1 MLEAIKALLGS
12 KKFLVMLA
20 GIIVAVLAKVGVPLD
35 PDLVNQVVGL
45 AAAYI
50 VGQGIADHGKE
61 AAKVGASPPVVPS

>member
-20 GIIVAVLAKVGVPLD
+20 GVIVAILAKVGVPID

-61 AAKVGASPPVVPS
+61 AAKVTAGGAP